1 MMPVDINHRLYD
13 KPFKPFRI
21 HLSDGSSIAVTNA
34 RVVLVGESSAI
45 LPTELGHDS
54 EGFPV
59 VKRWRTVALARM
71 VQFSDLDEPVGGKG
85 PKRKG

>member
-21 HLSDGSSIAVTNA
+21 HLSDGSYIAVTNA
-34 RVVLVGESSAI
+34 GVVLVGESSAI
-45 LPTELGHDS
+45 LPTELGHDT

-59 VKRWRTVALARM
+59 VKRWRTVALAHM